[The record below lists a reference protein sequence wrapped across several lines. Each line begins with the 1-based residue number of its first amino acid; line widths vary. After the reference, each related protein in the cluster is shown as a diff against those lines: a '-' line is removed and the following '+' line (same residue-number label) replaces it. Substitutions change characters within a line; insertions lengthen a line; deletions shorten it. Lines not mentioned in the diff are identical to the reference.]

1 MSGGFWLPMSRIAV
15 NGRPV
20 RNYWQIAGI
29 ERLEFFSGIDWFSA
43 ENREHRFEGFDF
55 LVRNC
60 EVVVG
65 QHGQIGKLTRRN
77 GTVSSFFARH
87 PGAPLSIEAEGF
99 LPCE

>member
-1 MSGGFWLPMSRIAV
+1 M

-20 RNYWQIAGI
+20 RHHWQIAGI

-43 ENREHRFEGFDF
+43 QNREHRFKGFDL

-65 QHGQIGKLTRRN
+65 QHDQIGKLTRRN
-77 GTVSSFFARH
+77 CAAFSFFARH
-87 PGAPLSIEAEGF
+87 PGAALSIEAEGF
-99 LPCE
+99 FPRE